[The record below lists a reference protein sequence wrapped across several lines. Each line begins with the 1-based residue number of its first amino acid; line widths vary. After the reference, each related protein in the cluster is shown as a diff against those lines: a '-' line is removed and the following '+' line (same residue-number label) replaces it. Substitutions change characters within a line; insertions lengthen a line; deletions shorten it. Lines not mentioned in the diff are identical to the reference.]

1 MQLNAQSIKKLDR
14 ALKVINQR
22 IAEYGKENQFGRD
35 SNIYKQ
41 TVGQF
46 ETKDLERFIGT
57 SKSGDFKF
65 KRSAIIKE
73 LSKPG
78 SHPELEKILN
88 VAGYREG
95 KPGYLRQTKEG
106 KLIKTVTELKKEWKE
121 TLDPTGNLTDRQ
133 LKDEIEMAIDYADDF
148 KSLVYEYQD
157 TYGED
162 VAKEKFPKLYGKGRG
177 RLSKADYNK
186 IRSGMIR
193 ELINTKMEERK
204 SARTFV
210 DSFANR

>member
-1 MQLNAQSIKKLDR
+1 MQLNKQSIKKLDR

-35 SNIYKQ
+35 SNVYKQ

-57 SKSGDFKF
+57 SKSGNFKF
-65 KRSAIIKE
+65 DIRAINKE

-78 SHPELEKILN
+78 PHPELEKILN

-106 KLIKTVTELKKEWKE
+106 KLIKTVTELKREWKE
-121 TLDPTGNLTDRQ
+121 SLDPTGNKTDRE
-133 LKDEIEMAIDYADDF
+133 LKDEIDIAIDLADDF
-148 KSLVYEYQD
+148 KSLIYEFQD
-157 TYGED
+157 TYGSD
-162 VAKEKFPKLYGKGRG
+162 AIHEKYPELFGTGRG
-177 RLSKADYNK
+177 KLTKAQYNK
-186 IRSGMIR
+186 IRSGMIHD
-193 ELINTKMEERK
+193 LVNTKMEERK